1 MGIHYD
7 NIPGMNLSPYRLQQF
22 GLYPPSGVVRQPR
35 IRIASSSFIPQAK
48 EVDRNAE
55 GLSSFERGGGIGN
68 N

>member
-1 MGIHYD
+1 MMRIHYD
-7 NIPGMNLSPYRLQQF
+7 NIPGMNLSPHRLQKS
-22 GLYPPSGVVRQPR
+22 GLYPPSGVVRLLL
-35 IRIASSSFIPQAK
+35 ASPSFIPQAK